1 MYRAGHYGVSLLV
14 YAPVLA
20 VLLATGYRVAAVAG
34 LVGVLVLAPVPDYD
48 QRVPFVSHRG
58 PTHTFAFAGLVG
70 AAFAGV
76 VLLAPVEGV
85 ARLPLA
91 VFAFGV
97 GALGIVAHL
106 AGDVLT
112 PAGIEPFWPLSS
124 RNYSLYL
131 TRADNTLAN
140 YLLFCCGVAATVGVY
155 VLFV

>member
-20 VLLATGYRVAAVAG
+20 VLLATGYRAAAVAG

-91 VFAFGV
+91 AFAFGV

-140 YLLFCCGVAATVGVY
+140 YLVFCCGVAATVGVY